1 MQICNSKFSISN
13 QNNVLK
19 ELCLNWIKAMH
30 KLNIRTVVIRNV
42 IIYKVKILKKNS
54 AETLETSVT
63 EKNDKALKNGNWQES
78 KSKYH

>member
-1 MQICNSKFSISN
+1 
-13 QNNVLK
+13 
-19 ELCLNWIKAMH
+19 MH

-54 AETLETSVT
+54 AETLETSVA